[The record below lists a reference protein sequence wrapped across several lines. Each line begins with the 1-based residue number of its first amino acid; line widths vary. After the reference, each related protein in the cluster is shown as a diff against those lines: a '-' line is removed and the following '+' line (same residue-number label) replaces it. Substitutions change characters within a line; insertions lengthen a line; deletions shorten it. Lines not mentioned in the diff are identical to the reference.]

1 MSPESVSQHPKI
13 TANHIER
20 RAVVYVRQSTVT
32 QLLHNRESQRRQYG
46 LADHA
51 RSLGFRVVD
60 TIDEDLG
67 RSGSGL
73 VERPGFSRLVAMVC
87 SGEVGAVL
95 CIEASR
101 LARNGRDWHHLIE
114 LCGLAGTLVIDPEG
128 IYDPRSMND
137 RLLLGLKGTMSEF
150 ELNLLRQ
157 RSVQAILQ
165 KAQRGALQY
174 CLPIGLCWTRNGK
187 IELDPDRRV
196 QAAIGSVF
204 AKFIE
209 LGSARQVLLW
219 FRQERITL
227 PRHRGAGVDQQVVW
241 ELPIYGGIIK
251 LLQNPLY
258 AGAYAYGKT
267 EGRIKMRN
275 GRASKTAGH
284 RKPKERW
291 IALIQD
297 HHPRYL
303 SWEQYLRNQVTLA
316 ENAHMKRKMSRSAA
330 RGGHSLLAGLLRCG
344 RCGRMLHV
352 GYSGT
357 GGTVPRYFCRGAH
370 INHGE
375 ERCLSVGGLRIDSAV
390 SDEILKVVEP
400 LAIESAIHA
409 AELQGQQ
416 NQQRREA
423 LRLELEQA
431 RYEARL
437 AERRY
442 EAMDPENRLV
452 AAELEARWNASLQR
466 VAELEGTYASND
478 QQPSRSAVDRERL
491 LGLAS
496 ELPRIWY
503 SAATDKR
510 LKQRI
515 AHILLREAIVD
526 VDDSKAEIA
535 LTLHWIGGRH
545 SQLRVA
551 KNKTGQHRYATSKDA
566 IEVIRAMAGRFS
578 DQVIASTLNRLSLK
592 TGHGLTWIE
601 SRVRGLRHTHGLPKY
616 DAEGRDHN
624 LLTLQET
631 ADRLGISP
639 TAVKNLIEDGL
650 LAGTQVVSCAPW
662 LLPAEQLDDPKVRAA
677 VSTIQSGKRRP
688 RTQDDKQ
695 ETLDFTSLL

>member
-1 MSPESVSQHPKI
+1 MSTDGFSAHPKI
-13 TANHIER
+13 TANHLDR
-20 RAVVYVRQSTVT
+20 RAVVYVRQSTLT
-32 QLLHNRESQRRQYG
+32 QLTHNRESQRRQYG
-46 LADHA
+46 LADYA
-51 RSLGFRVVD
+51 RSLGFRNVD

-73 VERPGFSRLVAMVC
+73 VERPGFSRLVTMVC

-114 LCGLAGTLVIDPEG
+114 LCGLAGTLVVDPEG

-174 CLPIGLCWTRNGK
+174 CLPIGLCWTRSAK

-196 QAAIGSVF
+196 QSAIRSVF
-204 AKFIE
+204 AKFVE

-219 FRQERITL
+219 FRQERVTL
-227 PRHRGAGVDQQVVW
+227 PRHRGVGVDQEVAW
-241 ELPIYGGIIK
+241 ELPVYGGIIK

-267 EGRIKMRN
+267 EGRIEMRN
-275 GRASKTAGH
+275 GRARKTAGH
-284 RKPKERW
+284 RKPQERW
-291 IALIQD
+291 TALIQD
-297 HHPRYL
+297 HHPGYL

-316 ENAHMKRKMSRSAA
+316 ENAHMKPKVSRSAA

-357 GGTVPRYFCRGAH
+357 SGTVPRYFCRGAH

-375 ERCLSVGGLRIDSAV
+375 ERCLSVGGLRIDAAV
-390 SDEILKVVEP
+390 SDEILRVVEP
-400 LAIESAIHA
+400 IAIESALHA
-409 AELQGQQ
+409 AELQDQQ

-452 AAELEARWNASLQR
+452 TAELEARWNLSLQR
-466 VAELEGTYASND
+466 VRELEQTYALD
-478 QQPSRSAVDRERL
+478 EQQPKRRIPKRERL
-491 LGLAS
+491 LELAS
-496 ELPRIWY
+496 ELPRIWH

-515 AHILLREAIVD
+515 AHILLREVTLE
-526 VDDSKAEIA
+526 VDDAKAEIA
-535 LTLHWIGGRH
+535 ITLHWIGGRH
-545 SQLRVA
+545 SQLRA
-551 KNKTGQHRYATSKDA
+551 PKNKTGQHRFTTGSDA
-566 IEVIRAMAGRFS
+566 IEVVRAMAGRFS
-578 DQVIASTLNRLSLK
+578 DQIIASTLNRLGLK
-592 TGHGLTWIE
+592 TGHNLTWIE
-601 SRVRGLRHTHGLPKY
+601 SRVRSLRSTHDLPKY
-616 DAEGRDHN
+616 DAASRDTS

-631 ADRLGISP
+631 ARRLDISV
-639 TAVKNLIEDGL
+639 TAVRHLIEDGL
-650 LAGTQVVSCAPW
+650 LTGTQVVSCAPW
-662 LLPAEQLDDPKVRAA
+662 LLPAQQLEDPKVRAA
-677 VSTIQSGKRRP
+677 VSMIRSGKRRP

-695 ETLDFTSLL
+695 ETLDFTSFQ

>member
-1 MSPESVSQHPKI
+1 MSTEGFSGHPKI
-13 TANHIER
+13 TANHLDR
-20 RAVVYVRQSTVT
+20 RAVVYVRQSTLT
-32 QLLHNRESQRRQYG
+32 QLTHNHESQRRQYG
-46 LADHA
+46 LADYA
-51 RSLGFRVVD
+51 RSLGFRNVD

-73 VERPGFSRLVAMVC
+73 VERPGFGRLVAMVC

-114 LCGLAGTLVIDPEG
+114 LCGLAGTLVVDPEG

-150 ELNLLRQ
+150 ELNLLRE

-165 KAQRGALQY
+165 KAQRGALRY
-174 CLPIGLCWTRNGK
+174 CLPIGLCWTRSGK

-196 QAAIGSVF
+196 QAAIRSVF
-204 AKFIE
+204 AKFVE

-219 FRQERITL
+219 FRQERVTL
-227 PRHRGAGVDQQVVW
+227 PRHRGVGVDQDVAW
-241 ELPIYGGIIK
+241 GLPIYGGIIK

-267 EGRIKMRN
+267 EGRIKMSN

-284 RKPKERW
+284 RKPQEQW
-291 IALIQD
+291 TALIQD
-297 HHPRYL
+297 HHPGYL

-316 ENAHMKRKMSRSAA
+316 ENAHMKPKMSRSAA
-330 RGGHSLLAGLLRCG
+330 RGGHSLLAGLLRCR

-352 GYSGT
+352 GYSGR

-370 INHGE
+370 LNHGE
-375 ERCLSVGGLRIDSAV
+375 ERCLSVGGLRVDAAV
-390 SDEILKVVEP
+390 SGEILRVVEP
-400 LAIESAIHA
+400 IAIESALHA
-409 AELQGQQ
+409 SELQEQQ
-416 NQQRREA
+416 TQQRREA

-452 AAELEARWNASLQR
+452 AAELEGRWNLSLQR
-466 VAELEGTYASND
+466 VRELEQTYALD
-478 QQPSRSAVDRERL
+478 EQLPKRPVPTRERL
-491 LGLAS
+491 LELAL
-496 ELPRIWY
+496 EFPRIWH
-503 SAATDKR
+503 STATDKR

-515 AHILLREAIVD
+515 AHILLREVTLD
-526 VDDSKAEIA
+526 VDDAKAEIEI
-535 LTLHWIGGRH
+535 TLHWIGGRH
-545 SQLRVA
+545 SQLRVSKA
-551 KNKTGQHRYATSKDA
+551 KTGQHRFTTCSDAT
-566 IEVIRAMAGRFS
+566 EVVRAMAGRFS
-578 DQVIASTLNRLSLK
+578 DQVIASTLNRLRLK

-601 SRVRGLRHTHGLPKY
+601 SRVRSLRSTHDLPKY
-616 DAEGRDHN
+616 DAASRDQS
-624 LLTLQET
+624 LLTLQVT
-631 ADRLGISP
+631 AARLDISI
-639 TAVKNLIEDGL
+639 TAVRHLIEDGIIT
-650 LAGTQVVSCAPW
+650 GTQVVPCAPW

-677 VSTIQSGKRRP
+677 VSMIQSGKRRP
-688 RTQDDKQ
+688 RTRDDKQ
-695 ETLDFTSLL
+695 ETLDFTSFQ